1 MSFFTASGK
10 PVPLP
15 TGQIPHC
22 AFCLHDEAG
31 DLELIVDARG
41 EQIWACVAADWCDLR
56 AFVRDLSLGEHLDG
70 AL

>member
-15 TGQIPHC
+15 TGQVPRC

-41 EQIWACVAADWCDLR
+41 EQIWACRDSVWCDFKAVGAGLH
-56 AFVRDLSLGEHLDG
+56 LGEHIENPR
-70 AL
+70 